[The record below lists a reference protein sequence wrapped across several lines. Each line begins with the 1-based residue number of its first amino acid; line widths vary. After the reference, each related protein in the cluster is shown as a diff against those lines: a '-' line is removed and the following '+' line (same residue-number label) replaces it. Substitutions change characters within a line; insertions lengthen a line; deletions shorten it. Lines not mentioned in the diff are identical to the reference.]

1 MNCPGCGKA
10 MTSMDLEGHNSGAKV
25 AIDVCTTC
33 QAIWF
38 DKYEDLQLSPGSTLK
53 LFTLIGERSAARQRS
68 TLPNVLRCPRCAARL
83 LLTHDR
89 QRDTPFQYWRC
100 DHEHGRLIGFFDFLR
115 EKNFIRP
122 LTPQQL
128 AELRQNIQTVNCSNC
143 GASVDL
149 AAHSACAHCG
159 SPISMLDMKQAQE
172 LVSQL
177 QHAAEPH
184 AVDPTLPLE
193 LARVRREV
201 EASFGPVG
209 TGADFWKDASSA
221 GLVEAG
227 LGAVLK
233 WLSRSR

>member
-1 MNCPGCGKA
+1 MNCPGCGQA
-10 MTSMDLEGHNSGAKV
+10 MTSMDLEGHSGTKV
-25 AIDVCTTC
+25 AIDVCTGC

-38 DKYEDLQLSPGSTLK
+38 DKFEDLQLSPGSTLK
-53 LFTLIGERSAARQRS
+53 LFTLIGERAAAGRS
-68 TLPNVLRCPRCAARL
+68 GTLPNVLRCPRCAARL
-83 LLTHDR
+83 LPTHDR

-115 EKNFIRP
+115 EKNFVRP

-128 AELRQNIQTVNCSNC
+128 AELRQKIQTVNCSNC
-143 GASVDL
+143 GAAVDL

-172 LVSQL
+172 MVSQL

-184 AVDPTLPLE
+184 AIDPTLPLE

-201 EASFGPVG
+201 EASFGSVG
-209 TGADFWKDASSA
+209 TGADFWKDASSQ

>member
-1 MNCPGCGKA
+1 
-10 MTSMDLEGHNSGAKV
+10 MTAMDLEGHAGAKV
-25 AIDVCTTC
+25 AIDVCSGC

-38 DKYEDLQLSPGSTLK
+38 DKFEDLQLSPGSTLK
-53 LFTLIGERSAARQRS
+53 LFTLIGEQSAARRS
-68 TLPNVLRCPRCAARL
+68 MALSAVLRCPRCTSRL
-83 LLTHDR
+83 LPTHDR

-100 DHEHGRLIGFFDFLR
+100 DHQHGRLIGFFDFLR

-122 LTPQQL
+122 LSPQQL

-143 GASVDL
+143 GAPIDL
-149 AAHSACAHCG
+149 SAHSTCTHCG

-172 LVSQL
+172 MVSQL
-177 QHAAEPH
+177 RQAAEPH

-201 EASFGPVG
+201 EASFGSLG
-209 TGADFWKDASSA
+209 TGADFWQDASSS

-233 WLSRSR
+233 WLGRSR